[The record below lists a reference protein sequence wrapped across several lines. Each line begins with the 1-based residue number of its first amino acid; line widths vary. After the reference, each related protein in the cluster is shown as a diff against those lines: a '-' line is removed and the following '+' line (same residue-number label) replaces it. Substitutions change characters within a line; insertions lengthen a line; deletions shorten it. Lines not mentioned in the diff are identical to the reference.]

1 MKSELFKRPLIHSR
15 ADAKTQI
22 TIERNENCFQDYEVK
37 KVCEL
42 EFPIMLE
49 KEELIVDFGDH
60 YTGYLNI
67 EIENRDEFHIA
78 DSPPY
83 ADQWRL

>member
-37 KVCEL
+37 KVCKL

-49 KEELIVDFGDH
+49 KEELDILDICLPKDPKQ
-60 YTGYLNI
+60 Y
-67 EIENRDEFHIA
+67 
-78 DSPPY
+78 DSV
-83 ADQWRL
+83 